1 MLNYVLLFDLTK
13 FLRFFFF
20 QISPFLNC
28 RAGTLANIQ
37 TDEYVKTIISKWD
50 DFRLNYLGPGETPA
64 FPHLDGWIK
73 HKLKNGLAPTTV
85 ESDMSRLNKALE
97 FFFGWGI
104 KVILDRDYFASLM
117 NH

>member
-13 FLRFFFF
+13 FLRFFF
-20 QISPFLNC
+20 QISPFLNV

-104 KVILDRDYFASLM
+104 KVILDRDYFASIM